1 MKFELFKRVALA
13 VDITEHGLKKGDIA
27 TIVEYL
33 PADHNPEPGYA
44 LEVFNALGESIDVLA
59 VAESEIELL
68 RETEVWHARE
78 MEQSPA

>member
-13 VDITEHGLKKGDIA
+13 VDIPEHGLKKGDIA
-27 TIVEYL
+27 TVVEYL
-33 PADHNPEPGYA
+33 PAGNNLEPGYA
-44 LEVFNALGESIDVLA
+44 LEVFNALGESIDVFA

-78 MEQSPA
+78 MESSQA